1 MNRKNINIHKNL
13 IFLRKSNHMTL
24 EQVAD
29 HINVSRQA
37 VAKWES
43 GGSIP
48 DLLNCAALADLYDV
62 SVDDLVY
69 FDGGAEKVSI
79 APKGKHFFGTTVIGE
94 RGQSVIPKQA
104 RNLLNLKPG
113 DTLAVLGDENPGTK
127 GIALIPSEL
136 FLKATQEVM
145 DTFYPK
151 SK

>member
-1 MNRKNINIHKNL
+1 M
-13 IFLRKSNHMTL
+13 
-24 EQVAD
+24 
-29 HINVSRQA
+29 
-37 VAKWES
+37 
-43 GGSIP
+43 
-48 DLLNCAALADLYDV
+48 
-62 SVDDLVY
+62 
-69 FDGGAEKVSI
+69 
-79 APKGKHFFGTTVIGE
+79 
-94 RGQSVIPKQA
+94 PKQA

>member
-1 MNRKNINIHKNL
+1 M
-13 IFLRKSNHMTL
+13 
-24 EQVAD
+24 
-29 HINVSRQA
+29 
-37 VAKWES
+37 
-43 GGSIP
+43 
-48 DLLNCAALADLYDV
+48 LNCAALADLYDV

-69 FDGGAEKVSI
+69 FDGEAEKVSI
-79 APKGKHFFGTTVIGE
+79 APKGKHLFGTTVIGE
-94 RGQSVIPKQA
+94 RGQIVIPKQA

>member
-94 RGQSVIPKQA
+94 RGQIVIPKQA
-104 RNLLNLKPG
+104 RNLLR
-113 DTLAVLGDENPGTK
+113 
-127 GIALIPSEL
+127 
-136 FLKATQEVM
+136 
-145 DTFYPK
+145 
-151 SK
+151 